1 MKRFFSFVSLAVL
14 VAVVAAGCNF
24 SISTANITSA
34 TLSKDVTGSTFDPV
48 DPTTTFPIDQP
59 VIHLVANVAN
69 APEGTKV
76 KSVWTAVDVG
86 DVAPANTQI
95 AETEVVLNFEAA
107 RTSRCRSPTPA
118 CGRWANTK
126 STFISTTS
134 WIARWSTPW
143 PSDHQLN
150 HAAR

>member
-1 MKRFFSFVSLAVL
+1 MKRFFSFVSLVVL

-24 SISTANITSA
+24 SISTANITNA
-34 TLSKDVTGSTFDPV
+34 TLSKDVQGDKFEPV
-48 DPTTTFPIDQP
+48 DPTTTFPTDQP

-95 AETEVVLNFEAA
+95 AETEVVLNSDGSAHFTLSIPDTGVWPVGKYKVDVYLNDKLD
-107 RTSRCRSPTPA
+107 RTLEYT
-118 CGRWANTK
+118 
-126 STFISTTS
+126 
-134 WIARWSTPW
+134 IA
-143 PSDHQLN
+143 Q
-150 HAAR
+150 